1 MKKTLFISTIIILG
15 FTQCRKD
22 PKLPYCEEFPENC
35 VEIMTVK
42 DHFYFDVGTYWVYEE
57 ENSGKLD
64 SQWVSQAFTR
74 SNVCWFEYRIRSS
87 IMSHY
92 FNISTV
98 LLAHAIDS
106 GLVRKDKKSILIS
119 RSKTKAGGFIGNSY
133 IARFYYHVGDSVN
146 NFGGGGYGSN
156 TYYSQLKVNLIY
168 KNYKGFN
175 NVIQMSD
182 KFNIAEHSQPTI
194 HFYADGVGLI
204 RKELIDS
211 NQVWNLIR
219 YNIVK

>member
-1 MKKTLFISTIIILG
+1 MKKILFISSIIILG

-74 SNVCWFEYRIRSS
+74 ANVCWFDYRIQSS

-92 FNISTV
+92 FIISTE
-98 LLAHAIDS
+98 LLANAIDS
-106 GLVRKDKKSILIS
+106 GMVKKEISIYIS
-119 RSKTKAGGFIGNSY
+119 RTKAKPGGFIGNST
-133 IARFYYHVGDSVN
+133 IAPFYYLEGAILY
-146 NFGGGGYGSN
+146 NFGSEMRIN
-156 TYYSQLKVNLIY
+156 KKH
-168 KNYKGFN
+168 KNYYLFN
-175 NVIQMSD
+175 SVYTNTLEVSEKKI
-182 KFNIAEHSQPTI
+182 
-194 HFYADGVGLI
+194 
-204 RKELIDS
+204 
-211 NQVWNLIR
+211 
-219 YNIVK
+219 